1 MATSRRNWTV
11 TPHDPLVQHE
21 GNFWSVEGRVPGAPF
36 TRRMGIARR
45 SDGDLVFFNAI
56 PLEDKV
62 LEQVKALGRFAYLVV
77 GHHQHV
83 IDARAFAERLGLK
96 IYGPKRT
103 EAGLRQRCDLAGT
116 LEELPAD
123 PDVSVESLPGSKLGE
138 TVMVVKSGDRRSVL
152 FSDAIQ
158 NNPPE
163 KINFIFR
170 LLGFGGGPKT
180 PPVFKLLFLED
191 RAAMR
196 TALEKFAALPGL
208 ARIVPTH
215 GKVSEDDAA
224 GTLRKIAAGL

>member
-1 MATSRRNWTV
+1 MARRTWTV
-11 TPHDPLVQHE
+11 TPHEPMVRHE
-21 GNFWSVEGRVPGAPF
+21 DNFWSVQGMVPGAPF

-45 SDGDLVFFNAI
+45 SDGGLVFYNAI
-56 PLEDKV
+56 PLEDEA
-62 LEQVKALGRFAYLVV
+62 LRQVTALGKPVYLVV

-83 IDARAFAERLGLK
+83 IDAHAFAERLGLK

-116 LEELPAD
+116 LEDLPSD

-138 TVMVVKSGDRRSVL
+138 TVMTVKSGDRRSVL

-163 KINFIFR
+163 KTKLIFR
-170 LLGFGGGPKT
+170 LLGFAGGPRT
-180 PPVFKLLFLED
+180 PPIFKMLFLED

-196 TALEKFAALPGL
+196 SAFERLAALPGL
-208 ARIVPTH
+208 TRIVPTH
-215 GKVSEDDAA
+215 GTIVENDAPGA
-224 GTLRKIAAGL
+224 LRKVAAAL